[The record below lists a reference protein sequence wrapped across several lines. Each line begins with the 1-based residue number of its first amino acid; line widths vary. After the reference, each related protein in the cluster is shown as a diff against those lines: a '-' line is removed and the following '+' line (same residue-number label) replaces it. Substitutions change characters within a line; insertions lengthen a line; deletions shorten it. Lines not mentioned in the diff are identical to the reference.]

1 MDTDRIIII
10 GISKSYEYVEN
21 KSLYICIVQLK
32 SKLESKARS
41 N

>member
-1 MDTDRIIII
+1 MDTDHIIII
-10 GISKSYEYVEN
+10 GISKSYVYVRN
-21 KSLYICIVQLK
+21 KISYICIVQLK